1 MARPQSDIEAG
12 RQDLLNA
19 VEELI
24 RQRGAVDI
32 SLVELAGVTGM
43 SPSNIYR
50 FFENKEALFEAVA
63 ESWFADKVAIMEEV
77 VTSSLPIRDKMYAY
91 FARRFTRNRER
102 FEAEPE
108 LFKSYCELGTQH
120 FEVVRGYVDLGDH
133 YLSVL
138 VVEAQDQGYFKGL
151 SIDQTVS
158 LINQMVH
165 VYCNPDMLIYMAP
178 KLSEAKLAS
187 VIDAIFAGLNG
198 GAQLRDEPVLQAVS

>member
-77 VTSSLPIRDKMYAY
+77 VGSSLPIRDKMYAY

-133 YLSVL
+133 YLAVL

>member
-19 VEELI
+19 VEDLI

-102 FEAEPE
+102 FESEPE

-187 VIDAIFAGLNG
+187 VVEAIFAGLNG
-198 GAQLRDEPVLQAVS
+198 DAQLRDEPVLQVIS

>member
-19 VEELI
+19 VEDLI

-77 VTSSLPIRDKMYAY
+77 VGSSLPIREKMYAY

-133 YLSVL
+133 YLAVL